1 MSHGWIERRLPQAL
15 KTAPSDLA
23 VFRRKKRDAYT
34 RHVLFF
40 SIPHVVSH
48 AEALVLHSAGKM
60 VDASMHATHQLTH
73 EWTDSDIEKVVDNRA
88 GFEGVGRVRRT
99 R

>member
-1 MSHGWIERRLPQAL
+1 MPKSPDWPILRDEERKVL
-15 KTAPSDLA
+15 
-23 VFRRKKRDAYT
+23 YT

-40 SIPHVVSH
+40 SIPHAVSH
-48 AEALVLHSAGKM
+48 AEALILHTAGKS
-60 VDASMHATHQLTH
+60 VDASMHGTHQVTR

-88 GFEGVGRVRRT
+88 GFEGPARDKRT